1 MSGFSMIYVIYAAAA
16 LTGIMIAEAF
26 YLLYAGRSDR
36 RAAINRRMKLQ
47 ENKIS
52 QEQVLIQL
60 RKERGLE
67 GGASF
72 FSFDRF
78 RALRTQSGLVT
89 PMPRFLTITSGVAL
103 GVILFAM
110 WLGLPPSFGA
120 AALLPVAAFIP
131 LIVLRFLKKRR
142 HKMFGLQ
149 LPEALELIT
158 RGLKAGHPV
167 PVAIAMVARE
177 MPDPIGTEFGVV
189 ADEVTYG
196 SDLVSALQAM
206 HMRVGHDDLP
216 LFVTAVSIQSTS
228 GGNLRE
234 ILDGLAGVIRE
245 RGKLR
250 RKVRAISTE
259 GRMSAYILTAI
270 PALLMVGIMVLMP
283 QFYSSVWD
291 KPKTWYLL
299 GGSVT
304 WLLIGNAMMF
314 KMSNFKFWRHALDHR
329 ISRIAKA
336 DVADAGR
343 APDVG
348 LRRCRGGLAVAFSGR
363 WPQRREAAAQGRY

>member
-1 MSGFSMIYVIYAAAA
+1 MFDGFSAIYVVYAGAA
-16 LTGIMIAEAF
+16 LTGIMIAEAC
-26 YLLYAGRSDR
+26 YLLYAGRSDKR
-36 RAAINRRMKLQ
+36 TAINRRMKLQ

-67 GGASF
+67 SGASL
-72 FSFDRF
+72 FSPDRF
-78 RALRTQSGLVT
+78 RALRTQSGMI
-89 PMPRFLTITSGVAL
+89 MPLSRFLTITTGVAMAMAIIAL
-103 GVILFAM
+103 WYGLPLLMGLILFV
-110 WLGLPPSFGA
+110 GLVP
-120 AALLPVAAFIP
+120 LLPVMAM
-131 LIVLRFLKKRR
+131 RFMRKRR
-142 HKMFGLQ
+142 HKRFGTQ

-167 PVAIAMVARE
+167 PVAIAMVSRE

-196 SDLVSALQAM
+196 SDLVSALNSLFD
-206 HMRVGHDDLP
+206 RVGHEDLP
-216 LFVTAVSIQSTS
+216 LFVTAVSIQSSS

-234 ILDGLAGVIRE
+234 ILDGLALTIRE

-270 PALLMVGIMVLMP
+270 PALLFAGIMALMP
-283 QFYSSVWD
+283 GFYRDVWGE
-291 KPKTWYLL
+291 PKTWYLI

-304 WLLIGNAMMF
+304 WLMLGNLMMF
-314 KMSNFKFWRHALDHR
+314 KMSNFRF
-329 ISRIAKA
+329 
-336 DVADAGR
+336 
-343 APDVG
+343 
-348 LRRCRGGLAVAFSGR
+348 
-363 WPQRREAAAQGRY
+363 

>member
-1 MSGFSMIYVIYAAAA
+1 MSGFSMVYVIYAAAA

-26 YLLYAGRSDR
+26 YMLYAGRSDR

-47 ENKIS
+47 ENAIS

-67 GGASF
+67 GGGSL

-78 RALRTQSGLVT
+78 RALRAQSGLVM
-89 PMPRFLTITSGVAL
+89 PMPKFLTITSGVAL
-103 GVILFAM
+103 AM
-110 WLGLPPSFGA
+110 VLVAVLKGLPLVFGA
-120 AALLPVAAFIP
+120 GALLPLAAIIP
-131 LIVLRFLKKRR
+131 LIVLRFLRKRR

-167 PVAIAMVARE
+167 PVAVAMVARE

-196 SDLVSALQAM
+196 SDLVSALQSM
-206 HMRVGHDDLP
+206 HGRVGHEDLP

-234 ILDGLAGVIRE
+234 ILDGLANVIRE

-270 PALLMVGIMVLMP
+270 PALLMMGMMVLMP
-283 QFYSSVWD
+283 QFYSEVWD

-304 WLLIGNAMMF
+304 WLMIGNAMMF
-314 KMSNFKFWRHALDHR
+314 KMSNFRF
-329 ISRIAKA
+329 
-336 DVADAGR
+336 
-343 APDVG
+343 
-348 LRRCRGGLAVAFSGR
+348 
-363 WPQRREAAAQGRY
+363 